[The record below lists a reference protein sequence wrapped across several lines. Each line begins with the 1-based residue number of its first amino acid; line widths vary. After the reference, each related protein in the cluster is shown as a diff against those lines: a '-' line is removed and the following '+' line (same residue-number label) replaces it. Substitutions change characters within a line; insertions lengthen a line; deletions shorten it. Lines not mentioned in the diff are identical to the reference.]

1 MPTYNFPTFTES
13 DRVTLLNIND
23 PVITVKQDSITIKPL
38 DNVIEVD
45 IVMEL
50 PNGSKLGYRL
60 TDIPVQNME
69 YMGYQNLY
77 NTVMA
82 KLADYEVTGV

>member
-1 MPTYNFPTFTES
+1 MPKYNFPPFTES
-13 DRVTLLNIND
+13 DRVTLLDIID
-23 PVITVKQDSITIKPL
+23 PVITVQQESIVIKPPL
-38 DNVIEVD
+38 MQIEVD

-69 YMGYQNLY
+69 YMGYENLY

-82 KLADYEVTGV
+82 KMVDYEVTGV